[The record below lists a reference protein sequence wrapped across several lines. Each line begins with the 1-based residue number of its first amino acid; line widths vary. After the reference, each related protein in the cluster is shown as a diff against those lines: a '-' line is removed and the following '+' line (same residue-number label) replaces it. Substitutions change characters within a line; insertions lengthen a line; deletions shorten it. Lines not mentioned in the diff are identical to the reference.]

1 MKKKVLVVDD
11 EPSIVALLQYNLEQA
26 GFEVITASNGE
37 EGKRL
42 AETESPHIMIL
53 DLMLPLLDGIEVCK
67 QLRQE
72 NIMIPILMLTAK
84 DDELDK
90 ILGLEFG
97 ADDYM
102 VKPFSTREVIA
113 RVKAILRRTEMHMEA
128 DEAAADVSQI
138 NIGELLIYPEKHEV
152 YFQETLLELTLKEF
166 ELLLYLAQNKGRV
179 LSRDQLLNS
188 VWNYDFSGDTRI
200 VDVHIS
206 RLREKM
212 NEDRKNPVYI
222 KTLRGIGYKL
232 EDLE

>member
-42 AETESPHIMIL
+42 AETESPDIMIL
-53 DLMLPLLDGIEVCK
+53 DLMLPLLDGMEVCK

-113 RVKAILRRTEMHMEA
+113 RVKAILRRTEMHIEA
-128 DEAAADVSQI
+128 DEVAADVSQI

-166 ELLLYLAQNKGRV
+166 ELLLYLAQNRGRV